1 MGCLFTKRNDSE
13 GVSVVKLSVS
23 EEYMDLNSVDTNTI
37 PYFTFKD
44 RIIIAKP
51 CNVYDGD
58 TFSIC
63 FKQGNEIVK
72 WRCRCLG
79 YDSPEMKPLL
89 KNPNR
94 EKEKELAVLAKQR
107 LGQLLSS
114 NASGLVKVVCG
125 DFDKYG
131 RVLGTIY
138 NNVDVDSIN
147 TIMIR
152 EGHGKE
158 YDGGKKDT
166 HWE

>member
-1 MGCLFTKRNDSE
+1 MGCFFTKRNDDSE
-13 GVSVVKLSVS
+13 DKVKLSIRK
-23 EEYMDLNSVDTNTI
+23 EYMDLSNIDTSTI

-44 RIIIAKP
+44 RVIVAKP
-51 CNVYDGD
+51 CDIYDGD

-63 FKQGNEIVK
+63 FIQGNDLVK
-72 WRCRCLG
+72 WKCRCLG

-94 EKEKELAVLAKQR
+94 EKEKGLALLAKQR
-107 LGQLLSS
+107 LEQLLSS
-114 NASGLVKVVCG
+114 NESGLIKVVCG

-131 RVLGTIY
+131 RVLGTVY
-138 NNVDVDSIN
+138 NNVDTDSVN